1 VQARVIGKARP
12 VGKLGAVATF
22 TFR

>member
-12 VGKLGAVATF
+12 VGKLGAVAAF